1 MNFDQAREQFPVLER
16 FAYLN
21 AGTFGPLPRAAAEAM
36 AARERADLE
45 AGRGGKPYFDELL
58 ARRERARAALAGV
71 VHVDP
76 AKMAL
81 TASTTQGCNIV
92 VAGLGLGPD
101 DEVVTT
107 DSEHFGLLGPL
118 QASGARVRI
127 ARIRDRPP
135 EDAFEAIRAE
145 VTERTRLLALSHVT
159 WLTGNVLPVEELQ
172 EATGVPVLVDGAQ
185 SAGAVPVEAERF
197 DYYTVSGQKWLCGPD
212 ATGGLY
218 VREPDAL
225 KVAHPTYFSQS
236 EHDETGTYTPK
247 EGAARFDG
255 GWLPLP
261 SLAGLAAAIEL
272 VPHWAFSHAAE
283 IAARCYALLAER
295 FEVVTAPGQAT
306 LVSFAPGGDPAAVAA
321 RLYEAGVIVRDMP
334 RTPWVRVSCGW
345 WTSDD
350 DLDRLLSAL

>member
-1 MNFDQAREQFPVLER
+1 MNFDQARAQFPVLER

-45 AGRGGKPYFDELL
+45 SGRGGKPYYDAML
-58 ARRERARAALAGV
+58 ALRDQARSALAGV
-71 VHVDP
+71 IHVEP
-76 AKMAL
+76 AKIAL

-118 QASGARVRI
+118 QASGARVRV

-135 EDAFEAIRAE
+135 EDALETILAE
-145 VTERTRLLALSHVT
+145 VTDRTRLLALSHVT
-159 WLTGNVLPVEELQ
+159 WLTGNLVPVEELQ
-172 EATGVPVLVDGAQ
+172 EATGLPLLVDGAQ
-185 SAGAVPVEAERF
+185 SAGAIPVEAERYDF
-197 DYYTVSGQKWLCGPD
+197 YTVSGQKWLCGPD
-212 ATGGLY
+212 STGGLY
-218 VREPDAL
+218 VRDPEAL
-225 KVAHPTYFSQS
+225 TIAQPTYFAQS
-236 EHDETGTYTPK
+236 AHDETGAYTPK

-255 GWLPLP
+255 GWLPTP
-261 SLAGLAAAIEL
+261 SLAGLVAAIEL
-272 VPHWAFSHAAE
+272 VPQWAFHHASE

-306 LVSFAPGGDPAAVAA
+306 LVSFAPGGEPAEVAA
-321 RLYEAGVIVRDMP
+321 RLYDAGVIVRDMP
-334 RTPWVRVSCGW
+334 RTPWVRASCGW

-350 DLDRLLSAL
+350 DLDRLLGAL